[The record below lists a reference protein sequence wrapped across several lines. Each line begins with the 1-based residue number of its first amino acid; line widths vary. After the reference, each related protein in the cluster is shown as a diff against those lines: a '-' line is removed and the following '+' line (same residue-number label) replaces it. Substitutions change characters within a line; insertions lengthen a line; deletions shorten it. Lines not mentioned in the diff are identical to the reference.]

1 MLRLGSFYSDES
13 NASGIPESLT
23 VVRDMDV
30 AADGLDLVL
39 GGRFEFSL
47 GDKVTAEL
55 GYADRGLEEVFTGE
69 VVEIGSTLQGTQV
82 RSLGKMNALLAL
94 KVAREYQERNVGE
107 IARDLISQAGLTAGT
122 VDRGPTLPRF
132 TVDQRQSAY
141 QYLRNLADRLGYELY
156 ANRKGDIM
164 FHEITRANNLIS
176 QPGSPGESG
185 GLGPPAP
192 SGTRYVYG
200 DSLLHLAARSLLDKP
215 NTVEVGGE
223 SPTSRTGDKTFYW
236 LTTQESDVRGTA
248 GSGRLLQS
256 VLDPAARTKDLAKTF
271 ATGIRSTWMR
281 RRRQENIT
289 VLGNAEIDLG
299 DSVSVTGVPEESANG
314 RGYVKAIRHRFG
326 AGLGF
331 LTDLCFVPEGRA

>member
-1 MLRLGSFYSDES
+1 MLRIGSFYSDAS
-13 NASGIPESLT
+13 NALGIPESLT

-30 AADGLDLVL
+30 AADGLDVVL
-39 GGRFEFSL
+39 GGRFGFSL
-47 GDKVTAEL
+47 GDEVTAEL
-55 GYADRGLEEVFTGE
+55 GYADRGREKVFTGE

-82 RSLGKMNALLAL
+82 RSLGKMNALLTL
-94 KVAREYQERNVGE
+94 KVAREYEERDAGE

-156 ANRKGDIM
+156 ANRNGDIM
-164 FHEITRANNLIS
+164 FHEMTRANNLSS

-185 GLGPPAP
+185 AIGTPPG
-192 SGTRYVYG
+192 SETRYAYG
-200 DSLLHLAARSLLDKP
+200 DGLLHLATRSLLDEP
-215 NTVEVGGE
+215 SAVEVGGE
-223 SPTSRTGDKTFYW
+223 SPTSRTGEKTFNW

-248 GSGRLLQS
+248 GNGRLLQS
-256 VLDPAARTKDLAKTF
+256 VLDPAARTKDLAKIF
-271 ATGIRSTWMR
+271 ATGTRATWMR

-299 DSVSVTGVPEESANG
+299 DSVSVSSVPEESANS
-314 RGYVKAIRHRFG
+314 RGYVTAIRHRFG
-326 AGLGF
+326 AELGF
-331 LTDLCFVPEGRA
+331 LTDFCFVPEGTA